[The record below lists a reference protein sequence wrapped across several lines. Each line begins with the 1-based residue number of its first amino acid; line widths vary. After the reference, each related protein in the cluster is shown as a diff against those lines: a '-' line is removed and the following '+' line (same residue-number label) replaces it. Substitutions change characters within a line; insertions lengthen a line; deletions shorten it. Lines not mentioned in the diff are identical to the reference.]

1 MDVKRV
7 RQSFDESSMIN
18 ADISGIMEFIEHI
31 SEGGKAVEIRS
42 DQILIKSEQDA
53 LDLIAD
59 IGYLYESHKM
69 ILCRENLGA
78 DFFDLSSGMAGGILQ
93 KFSNYRVRLV
103 VVGDFSAQ
111 GNQRLEEFI
120 MESNKGR
127 QVNFV
132 ADLAQALEVLHG

>member
-1 MDVKRV
+1 
-7 RQSFDESSMIN
+7 MIN

-42 DQILIKSEQDA
+42 DQVLIRSEQDA
-53 LDLIAD
+53 LDLMAD
-59 IGYLYESHKM
+59 IGYHHESHKI
-69 ILCRENLGA
+69 ILYRENLGE

-93 KFSNYRVRLV
+93 KFSNYRVRLA
-103 VVGDFSAQ
+103 VVGDFSGQ
-111 GNQRLEEFI
+111 GNQRMKEFI

-132 ADLAQALEVLHG
+132 MDLAQALEALYG